1 MLGLGRTSRRLPWL
15 SAVLFGMGYMVVGA
29 PVPIWAAQV
38 AADRT
43 GDGFT
48 IALVASAVT
57 SISAPPAMGAL
68 LPVLGLPTMLV
79 LVAPVVAAV
88 VAADASTLTVPSR
101 RPAVGRLAR

>member
-1 MLGLGRTSRRLPWL
+1 
-15 SAVLFGMGYMVVGA
+15 MVVGA

-48 IALVASAVT
+48 MALVASAVT

-79 LVAPVVAAV
+79 LVAAV
-88 VAADASTLTVPSR
+88 VAADAGTLTVPSR